1 MSRISR
7 ILDLLRSLR
16 EENFEGKDLS
26 FQVFQH
32 LSSNL
37 LFPPSERMEEGR
49 DSRSVLQCK
58 RHLWVPSSRY
68 TQALCKIS
76 PPPVRSNCDHFAL
89 RNPPLIGSN
98 YPPTGSRSLRTKAKP
113 TIRLEKK
120 GKEKKRKEKRRK
132 KIVSFETRIKD
143 RRKRDR
149 RNNGVPPLLSRRKIA
164 GSWKASPRSR
174 SARKSRGTLT
184 RDWEVQPIV

>member
-113 TIRLEKK
+113 TIRLVWRK
-120 GKEKKRKEKRRK
+120 KEKRRR
-132 KIVSFETRIKD
+132 E
-143 RRKRDR
+143 RKRGEKR
-149 RNNGVPPLLSRRKIA
+149 SFLLKRELKIEGKEIGETMESLLSPLEGRLQDRGKPLHDRD
-164 GSWKASPRSR
+164 PRVR
-174 SARKSRGTLT
+174 VEGR
-184 RDWEVQPIV
+184 